1 MINASIFCGPGFSE
15 HKLYNEPI
23 TKLELL
29 ALAIAAQRINNTY
42 LKRGG
47 EMGFV
52 DKIDQGVPVSRYE
65 RVKQSNR
72 FVMETVQ
79 QVNPHIITEELLKE
93 ANEMMINLE
102 MDYMFKVLGD
112 SLNDFET
119 SIQQFLADDVEIEP
133 RMHIG
138 VVAYIP
144 AYVEREVNTIAIN
157 ERSMSSAYIG
167 IKGDKVTAEIEIIS
181 KRQATQWDGW
191 NINAIT
197 SDGNRVSFFTTK
209 DELSEMTGVFSITAK
224 VKDCSTV
231 WGNSDIKETRLNYVK
246 IL

>member
-1 MINASIFCGPGFSE
+1 MINASIFCKPGFSE

-29 ALAIAAQRINNTY
+29 ALAIAAQRINDTY

-79 QVNPHIITEELLKE
+79 QVNPNIITEELLKE

-167 IKGDKVTAEIEIIS
+167 IKGDKS
-181 KRQATQWDGW
+181 YGMRLRLYPSGKQLQWDGW
-191 NINAIT
+191 NVNAIT
-197 SDGNRVSFFTTK
+197 VLTAIVFRSLQPRTILLIEK
-209 DELSEMTGVFSITAK
+209 GVFTISAK

-231 WGNSDIKETRLNYVK
+231 WGNSDIKETRLHYVK
-246 IL
+246 